1 MRSRRDSRATE
12 RRKEA
17 EAWCDKF
24 DENNKKWLKTTV
36 ATWAGDDVEITYE
49 DVDTT
54 LIPPRPRLYGLVG
67 SDEIEKVWK
76 ERQAVK
82 DAASNGKGNGAV
94 SAKTAAAAPT
104 TTAPAA
110 TAPAATSGA
119 GRAAE
124 PPGKAAPA
132 RPTGRT
138 RPARAGP

>member
-1 MRSRRDSRATE
+1 MSGLKATDPAE

-94 SAKTAAAAPT
+94 SAKTAAAA
-104 TTAPAA
+104 A
-110 TAPAATSGA
+110 
-119 GRAAE
+119 
-124 PPGKAAPA
+124 K
-132 RPTGRT
+132 
-138 RPARAGP
+138 